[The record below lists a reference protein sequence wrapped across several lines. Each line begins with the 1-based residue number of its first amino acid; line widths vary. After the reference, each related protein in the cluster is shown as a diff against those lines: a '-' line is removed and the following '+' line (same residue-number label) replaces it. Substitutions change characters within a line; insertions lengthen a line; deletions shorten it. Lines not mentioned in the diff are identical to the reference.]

1 VKVENFLETAE
12 SLWPARLAEDWDRPG
27 LSIGSSKAPLERVL
41 LSVDFTQE
49 VLAEAISVSA
59 QLIFTHHPFLLRGV
73 SAVSE
78 DTRKGDLIAKAV
90 RAGVAVFSA
99 HTNADVV
106 KDGVSDVL
114 AKALDLENVRPLVT
128 TESGIGHGRL
138 GQLPAGSTIWSLVA
152 SLNSKLPPT
161 VRGVSSTAAGELSVS
176 RVALCGGAGDSFI
189 EAAVAEGAD
198 VFVTSDLRHHVA
210 QEAALPLID
219 VSHWASESLWLETAA
234 NQLRSHMSQI
244 EFVVS
249 SVNTDPW
256 IFNKGSKTQ

>member
-1 VKVENFLETAE
+1 MKVENFLETAE

-27 LSIGSSKAPLERVL
+27 LSIGSPKAALERVL
-41 LSVDFTQE
+41 LSVDFTEE

-59 QLIFTHHPFLLRGV
+59 QLVFTHHPFLLKGV

-106 KDGVSDVL
+106 EDGVSDVL
-114 AKALDLENVRPLVT
+114 AKALGLEKVRPLVT
-128 TESGIGHGRL
+128 TEAGIGHGRIGL
-138 GQLPAGSTIWSLVA
+138 LPAGSSIGSLVS
-152 SLNSKLPPT
+152 SLNSTLPPT
-161 VRGVSSTAAGELSVS
+161 LRGVSSTAPADLKIT

-189 EAAVAEGAD
+189 DAAIAEGSD

-210 QEAALPLID
+210 QEAAIALID

-234 NQLRSHMSQI
+234 NQLRSHLGQI

-249 SVNTDPW
+249 SVTTDPW
-256 IFNKGSKTQ
+256 IFNQGSKTQ